1 MQFGPPVLLGPDHVV
16 DGFDCGRPALDRWI
30 IERARANQDT
40 GTSRTWVV
48 VDDEETVVGY
58 YASATASL
66 LRRQATSRVR
76 RNQPEEIPAMLLGR
90 LAVHRAH
97 SKAGLGSALL
107 KHFIIKRLEVSQ
119 IVGLRVLLVHAMDEQ
134 ARTFYLHFGFEPS
147 PMDDRTLMLLV
158 ADVVASGGG

>member
-1 MQFGPPVLLGPDHVV
+1 
-16 DGFDCGRPALDRWI
+16 
-30 IERARANQDT
+30 
-40 GTSRTWVV
+40 
-48 VDDEETVVGY
+48 
-58 YASATASL
+58 
-66 LRRQATSRVR
+66 
-76 RNQPEEIPAMLLGR
+76 MLLGR

-107 KHFIIKRLEVSQ
+107 KHFIIKSLEVSQ